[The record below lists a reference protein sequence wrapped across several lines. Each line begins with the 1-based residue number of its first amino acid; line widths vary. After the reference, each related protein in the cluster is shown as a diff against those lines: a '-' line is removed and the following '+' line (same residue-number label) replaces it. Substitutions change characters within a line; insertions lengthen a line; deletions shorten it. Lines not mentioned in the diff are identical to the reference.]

1 MTQELDDK
9 VAELFN
15 RAFDNAEVEGIPF
28 DKLVRAYVQW
38 RGLQDKDT
46 EEHSTITLVYETG
59 NVEYV
64 NE

>member
-1 MTQELDDK
+1 MTQELDDR
-9 VAELFN
+9 VAELFKQ
-15 RAFDNAEVEGIPF
+15 AFDNAEVENIPF

-38 RGLQDKDT
+38 KGMQDRGLEDNQ
-46 EEHSTITLVYETG
+46 TITLVYETG